1 MKSNKLLRI
10 ERIVIVVV
18 ILLSIFGGTVFGYV
32 TVQIKNY
39 SGIENLRK
47 FQPSIPTRLYDI
59 NGELIAELFQEMR
72 DLVSFDDLPKN
83 LINAFLAVEDKNFYE
98 HFGIDPISITRAMSK
113 NISASIKNGKLTI
126 VQGGSTI
133 TQQLAK
139 RLFTAGD
146 RTFARKALEAILAFQ
161 IEKKFSKDEILEMYL
176 NQIFLG
182 HGSYGISAAA
192 DFFFQKDVRNLTTA
206 ESLLLAALPSKPTG
220 FSPLRFPR
228 AAFFK
233 NKVGVDCGCGNG
245 RYTMVPAG
253 RGAEMVGIDLSNAIL
268 AAKEKGKDLPLFHPV
283 QGDIYNL
290 PFPDQQFDFAQTL
303 GVIHITPD
311 PEGALQ
317 SIKRTVKATGKIFIY
332 VYRTF
337 EEDSMMKQHALY
349 VANLLRALTIK
360 MSGNVLYLFLYL
372 LIPPIFLLCYLPSM
386 LFWHIPGGRRMFKN
400 FPYNY
405 EQYQN
410 RSFRDI
416 HMNLFDRF
424 GNPIER
430 RYTRREMMDW
440 MEN

>member
-1 MKSNKLLRI
+1 MSEEWRQTLL
-10 ERIVIVVV
+10 EHLQTQSDYHEGVD
-18 ILLSIFGGTVFGYV
+18 LETV
-32 TVQIKNY
+32 
-39 SGIENLRK
+39 
-47 FQPSIPTRLYDI
+47 TRLYETEI
-59 NGELIAELFQEMR
+59 IEGVLTCH
-72 DLVSFDDLPKN
+72 SC
-83 LINAFLAVEDKNFYE
+83 LASYPIED
-98 HFGIDPISITRAMSK
+98 GTP
-113 NISASIKNGKLTI
+113 
-126 VQGGSTI
+126 
-133 TQQLAK
+133 
-139 RLFTAGD
+139 RL
-146 RTFARKALEAILAFQ
+146 
-161 IEKKFSKDEILEMYL
+161 
-176 NQIFLG
+176 
-182 HGSYGISAAA
+182 
-192 DFFFQKDVRNLTTA
+192 
-206 ESLLLAALPSKPTG
+206 LPSDLRTSFGLGRGKQSETVVLNKLQDQISPVKDRG
-220 FSPLRFPR
+220 EEFVRSQKAIQSNYGYEWQVFSHKKTPWEKIYDETYIQED

-440 MEN
+440 MEKSDFERFELKKGQGWTVTAINR